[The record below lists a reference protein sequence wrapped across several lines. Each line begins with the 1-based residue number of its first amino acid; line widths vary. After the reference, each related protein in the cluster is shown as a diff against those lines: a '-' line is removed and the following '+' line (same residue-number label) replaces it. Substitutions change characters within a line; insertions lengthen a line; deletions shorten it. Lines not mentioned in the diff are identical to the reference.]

1 MHLCGLFI
9 EDVDLLKGHQGQG
22 CMLSKGLFV
31 SLDRVINSYRIVEV
45 LTSIDDIVLKIDQH
59 GFIECFNPY
68 VGKSLSTRGDEVGTD
83 ITSLHWH
90 LLFLLIL

>member
-1 MHLCGLFI
+1 MHLRGLFI

-31 SLDRVINSYRIVEV
+31 SLDWVINSYRIIEV
-45 LTSIDDIVLKIDQH
+45 LTSIDDLVFKLDQH
-59 GFIECFNPY
+59 GLIKDLNPY
-68 VGKSLSTRGDEVGTD
+68 VSKSLSPRGDEVGTH
-83 ITSLHWH
+83 ITSLRWH